1 MRSVSRPAGS
11 VSGALLAVGGALPD
25 LCCVIAFIMIGR
37 ASHTEGETLAG
48 LARTAWPFLSGLTVG
63 WLVTRAWQRPAAL
76 FPVGVGGWLA
86 TVVVGML
93 LRAASGQGTA
103 FAFMLVALVFLGL
116 FMIGW
121 RVLARW
127 AASTRAR
134 RSA

>member
-11 VSGALLAVGGALPD
+11 ASGALLAVGGALPD

-76 FPVGVGGWLA
+76 FPVGVGGWKANLLQFQSGWDEPNLA
-86 TVVVGML
+86 QRDCFGL
-93 LRAASGQGTA
+93 GNA
-103 FAFMLVALVFLGL
+103 FDDGP
-116 FMIGW
+116 
-121 RVLARW
+121 R
-127 AASTRAR
+127 
-134 RSA
+134 